1 MFAGSGGNLLKT
13 KGWVFA
19 CVTMQR
25 LRLISLWYPD
35 KGF

>member
-13 KGWVFA
+13 KGRIFA

-25 LRLISLWYPD
+25 LQLTWPWYPD